1 LKQEPDFS
9 GGNVSKKVQMK
20 QKIKSINSTKK
31 ITHAI
36 RLVSMS
42 LYAKLEHQE
51 PFVRYYV
58 DTLSKLFVE
67 LSKNNVDWGRANLG
81 GSGKNNVTPLFII
94 VSTTKGLCGGL
105 NSSLF
110 RYLSIDMLP
119 QTIESAKFITVGQ
132 KAFNFVKDQLN
143 GEIVC
148 SYNDF
153 NSNNYL
159 VIASDIVTKFV
170 DFSSVI
176 FYFNKPKSFFSQR
189 PTRFELLPISQDL
202 ILSQDGVQATKIGE
216 KDMIWE
222 QSGQQVLDFMQN
234 RFIKSQVASTLLQAL
249 IAEYAARFLAMDS
262 STNNAE
268 KFLEKLTLQYN
279 KIRQGTITREV
290 SELCATFMDRE

>member
-1 LKQEPDFS
+1 MKQGPDFY
-9 GGNVSKKVQMK
+9 GGNVSKKVQIK
-20 QKIKSINSTKK
+20 QKIKSIQSTKK

-42 LYAKLEHQE
+42 LYAKVEHQE

-67 LSKNNVDWGRANLG
+67 LAKNNTDWTSAQVDLPDNN
-81 GSGKNNVTPLFII
+81 KNSIFII

-110 RYLSIDMLP
+110 RHVSKQLMP
-119 QTIESAKFITVGQ
+119 ETIEGAKFITVGQ

-143 GEIVC
+143 GDIVC
-148 SYNDF
+148 NYNDF
-153 NSNNYL
+153 NTNNYL
-159 VIASDIVTKFV
+159 VIASDIVTKIV
-170 DFSSVI
+170 GYPSVV
-176 FYFNKPKSFFSQR
+176 FYFNKSRSFFNQN
-189 PTRFELLPISQDL
+189 PTSLRLLPISQD
-202 ILSQDGVQATKIGE
+202 IISSRDKNQAEKIGA

-222 QSGQQVLDFMQN
+222 QDGLEVLDFMLN
-234 RFIKSQVASTLLQAL
+234 RFIKSQVTSTLLQAL

-268 KFLEKLTLQYN
+268 KFLEKLTLLYN

-290 SELCATFMDRE
+290 SELCATFMDRQ